1 MCSVGQMGAIVS
13 PVPATQ
19 PPPSPLSNTTQ
30 FLSCVCDDFML
41 ILLSPALAL
50 TSGTVQSSYVNV

>member
-1 MCSVGQMGAIVS
+1 MCSVGQMGTIVS
-13 PVPATQ
+13 PVPSTQ

-41 ILLSPALAL
+41 ILLR
-50 TSGTVQSSYVNV
+50 